1 MGRFR
6 NILTRPVTVLFVAL
20 SLLCVSCGK
29 DDTSTIPIL
38 SFKTNPVPK
47 EAGSQHLSVTATA
60 DWSVSVSYTG
70 SQSDWLSTNRTSGDK
85 DNGDLVLRYTEN
97 LEEEDRLATIRVQ
110 SGSKSSEYTF
120 TQKGHKVE
128 VPAGTAR
135 VWMELPEIDPHNSG
149 CAFFTHT
156 MTVGSVS
163 TRNYSYYWDYADRVS
178 LWVAYPLNSW
188 NIGSYYGR
196 SDAWAFDPLLP
207 ASLQSDVSS
216 GYGRGNDGD
225 RYDRGHQIPSA
236 DRQGSYANNAQTFY
250 GTNMTPQNN
259 GFNSGLW
266 AHLEG
271 SVRKWA
277 DKSDT
282 LYVLTGCVV
291 EPGLRKYVTDASS
304 NKVAIPVAYYKALL
318 RYQRSSTVGVSGSDF
333 MGCAFYFDHVEYSAA
348 GKKDLPVSSG
358 LSISIAELEK
368 KLGYR
373 LFANLDAKVGEE
385 TAAKI
390 KNQNPSQVSWWWNN
404 K

>member
-1 MGRFR
+1 MKRFR
-6 NILTRPVTVLFVAL
+6 YILTHAVTVLSVAL

-29 DDTSTIPIL
+29 EDVSTIPIL
-38 SFKTNPVPK
+38 SFRSNPVPK

-60 DWSVSVSYTG
+60 DWSVSVSYEGT
-70 SQSDWLSTNRTSGDK
+70 QSDWLSFNRTSGDK
-85 DNGDLVLRYTEN
+85 DNGDLVLKYTEN
-97 LEEEDRLATIRVQ
+97 LEEEDRQAIIHVQ
-110 SGSKSSEYTF
+110 SGNKKSEYSF
-120 TQKGHKVE
+120 VQNGFKVE
-128 VPAGTAR
+128 VPQGTAR
-135 VWMELPEIDPHNSG
+135 VWMELPEIDPSRNG
-149 CAFFTHT
+149 YAFFSHQ
-156 MTVGSVS
+156 MTVGL
-163 TRNYSYYWDYADRVS
+163 TPARNYSYYWDYADRVS

-188 NIGSYYGR
+188 NIGAYYGR

-207 ASLQSDVSS
+207 ASQQSDVSS
-216 GYGRGNDGD
+216 GYGKGNDGN

-236 DRQGSYANNAQTFY
+236 DRQGSRANNAATFY

-282 LYVLTGCVV
+282 LYVVTGCVV
-291 EPGLRKYVTDASS
+291 DPGLKKYVTDASA

-318 RYQRSSTVGVSGSDF
+318 RYQRSSTVGVSGSDY
-333 MGCAFYFDHVEYSAA
+333 MGCAFYFNHVEYSAPA
-348 GKKDLPVSSG
+348 KNDLPVSSD
-358 LSISIAELEK
+358 LSMSIADLEK
-368 KLGYR
+368 ILGYN
-373 LFANLDAKVGEE
+373 LFANLEAKVGKE
-385 TAAKI
+385 TASKI